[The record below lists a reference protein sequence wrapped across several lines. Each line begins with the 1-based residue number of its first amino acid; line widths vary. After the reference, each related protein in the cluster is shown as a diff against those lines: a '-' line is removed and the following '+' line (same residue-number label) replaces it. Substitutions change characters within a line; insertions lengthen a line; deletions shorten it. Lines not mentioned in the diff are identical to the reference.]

1 MDMDEPT
8 WRKHVPVFALTVSL
22 IALIFAVMV
31 LYPWHIQL
39 SSDIASVSRKISSL
53 K

>member
-1 MDMDEPT
+1 MDLEESQ
-8 WRKHVPVFALTVSL
+8 WRKNLPVVAVTLAI
-22 IALIFAVMV
+22 IALLFAVMV

-39 SSDIASVSRKISSL
+39 SSDIAAVSRKISSL

>member
-1 MDMDEPT
+1 MKLDKEE
-8 WRKHVPVFALTVSL
+8 WRKHVPVVALT
-22 IALIFAVMV
+22 IAIFSLIFAVMV

-39 SSDIASVSRKISSL
+39 SSDIAAVSRKISSM

>member
-1 MDMDEPT
+1 MDLEESK
-8 WRKHVPVFALTVSL
+8 WRKHVPVVALTVSL
-22 IALIFAVMV
+22 IALLFAVMV

-39 SSDIASVSRKISSL
+39 SSDIAAVSRKISSL

>member
-1 MDMDEPT
+1 MDLEDSQ
-8 WRKHVPVFALTVSL
+8 WRKHVPVVALTIAIFALL
-22 IALIFAVMV
+22 FAVMV

-39 SSDIASVSRKISSL
+39 SSDIAAVSRKISSL